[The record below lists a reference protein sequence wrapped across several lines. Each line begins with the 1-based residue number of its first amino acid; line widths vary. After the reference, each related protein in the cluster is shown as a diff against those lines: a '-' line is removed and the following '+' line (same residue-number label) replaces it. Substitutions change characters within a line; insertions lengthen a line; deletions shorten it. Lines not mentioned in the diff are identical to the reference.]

1 MEEEQVIKGDIL
13 IQNGRIAAIGHVET
27 EDEVCIDLNGKRV
40 YPGMVEAHC
49 HLGMEESAIRSEGND
64 VNESSDPITPQ
75 VRGIDGCYPLD
86 ETIVNARNA
95 GITTVAA
102 GPEVPMSLAEPLLH
116 IRRMVSAW
124 MKWQLKIRSL

>member
-1 MEEEQVIKGDIL
+1 MLLKNAQIYTMEEEQVIKGDIL

-95 GITTVAA
+95 GITTVAEIGRA
-102 GPEVPMSLAEPLLH
+102 HV
-116 IRRMVSAW
+116 
-124 MKWQLKIRSL
+124 